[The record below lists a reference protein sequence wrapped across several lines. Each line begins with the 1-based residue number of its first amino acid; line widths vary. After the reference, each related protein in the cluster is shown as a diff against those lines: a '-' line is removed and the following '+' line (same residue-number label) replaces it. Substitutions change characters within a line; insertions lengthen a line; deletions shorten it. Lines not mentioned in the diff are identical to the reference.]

1 MTGEIPNQIVPM
13 NVIII
18 ISSNI
23 LCVVTVIQFLGD
35 ISEDSITED
44 SITEFAQQYKL
55 RNTLQYLSGGVSVG
69 DLAVQ
74 SPKVYHIL

>member
-18 ISSNI
+18 ISNNI

-35 ISEDSITED
+35 ISED

-74 SPKVYHIL
+74 SPKVHHML